1 MPSANDIVVFDKASA
16 QRIGKAV
23 RRLEGMPLDTEPSGN
38 KQQFSLIE
46 VFVPRSGPVDD
57 IYTGDVYYYNPSTS
71 TLTLAL
77 EDQTAEVL
85 PDTL

>member
-1 MPSANDIVVFDKASA
+1 MTSGDNQYTFDAPSIKRV
-16 QRIGKAV
+16 GKATRIV
-23 RRLEGMPLDTEPSGN
+23 ESMDVPSPSLLN
-38 KQQFSLIE
+38 RQQFSLIE

-57 IYTGDVYYYNPSTS
+57 IYTGDVYYYNPSTA

>member
-1 MPSANDIVVFDKASA
+1 MPSANEIVVFDKASA

-23 RRLEGMPLDTEPSGN
+23 RRLEGMGLDTEPSGN

-46 VFVPRSGPVDD
+46 VFVPRSGPVDG